1 MLKTFRILAKTQN
14 SAAVYEKWTTSI
26 TTKLIDPSIESYSG
40 VNLSDPFQRE
50 EILFPL
56 FRFNMDI
63 IDFFLSQVVFPREAK
78 SFENKLICT
87 AWDLCSEHMQ
97 HRVTGFSGTNDTKN
111 ILPMP
116 IAQNDLA
123 ELENTNECVRQTLM
137 QPENQDYQNLPA
149 NVSAKI
155 IIEKLIESEIPVLLD
170 SGALMLELNNKQVAE
185 EWLKMASDS
194 FYDAAVYFDSE
205 DVLQT
210 IDRNGVVAEFD
221 CSVYRENLKRCLVYL
236 DDTHTRGTDLKFP
249 LNFKACVTLSGE
261 ITRDKTVQA
270 CMRMRQLGK
279 GHSIAFWSSFEAD
292 VKIRTLC
299 KLDPQDAVSNEN
311 VIDFICDNSRR
322 FEVDN
327 TVHWASAA
335 HNYTKKLA
343 AHKLY
348 ENSTDDA
355 AIKKLYE
362 KCVDN
367 EYVTLEEMYGDKEEF
382 PLTSISQSKFVTL
395 SKQYEKE
402 AEIHNFVQCI
412 DGGVYEKLRKQAPDV
427 KRFIHCLD
435 EEQEKELEQEVE
447 EERQVERPPKV
458 NPATPIF
465 DEKLISLMMCGA
477 AGAMYSEVIRT
488 RTLLPFAEGLL
499 NTKLFEKYKREPNW
513 AEHLFVT
520 KDFVRVLANSTDLCD
535 QFLRPVWWIARID
548 AQNDCHILVLLSSFE
563 CDRLLAT
570 FHKSEKSI
578 LFPFRPTLS
587 KLHSD
592 LLDHQDL
599 RVTAESNTVDL
610 DANDVAKIKMY
621 SGSMYFKNDVEQNA
635 YCNFLGLIP
644 RPRTPEQDKAF
655 EEGIIKPNGF
665 VPVEN
670 RQHLTA
676 VNECVDQCRFN
687 QNPVNLAIQLIE
699 AHHEFMRNES
709 HASSILQRGSKFPI
723 NQ

>member
-1 MLKTFRILAKTQN
+1 MAKTQN
-14 SAAVYEKWTTSI
+14 AAAVYEKWITSI
-26 TTKLIDPSIESYSG
+26 ARELIDPSIESYSG

-50 EILFPL
+50 ELLFPL
-56 FRFNMDI
+56 LRFNMHI
-63 IDFFLSQVVFPREAK
+63 IDFFLSHVVFPREAK

-123 ELENTNECVRQTLM
+123 ELEDTNERVRQTLL

-149 NVSAKI
+149 NVSAKT
-155 IIEKLIESEIPVLLD
+155 IIEKLVESEIPVLLD

-185 EWLKMASDS
+185 EWLKTASDS

-221 CSVYRENLKRCLVYL
+221 CSVYRENLKRCVVYL
-236 DDTHTRGTDLKFP
+236 DDTHTRGTDLRFP
-249 LNFKACVTLSGE
+249 LDFKACVTLSGE

-279 GHSIAFWSSFEAD
+279 GHSIAFWASFEAD
-292 VKIRTLC
+292 VKIRSLC
-299 KLDPQDAVSNEN
+299 ELDPQDYVTNEN
-311 VIDFICDNSRR
+311 VIDFICDNSQR

-335 HNYTKKLA
+335 FNYTKKLA
-343 AHKLY
+343 AHKLH
-348 ENSTDDA
+348 ENSTEDA
-355 AIKKLYE
+355 AIKNLYE
-362 KCVDN
+362 KCVDI
-367 EYVTLEEMYGDKEEF
+367 EYVTLEEMYGDKEVV
-382 PLTSISQSKFVTL
+382 PLTDITQSKFATL

-402 AEIHNFVQCI
+402 GKVHNFVRRI
-412 DGGVYEKLRKQAPDV
+412 DDGVYEKLQKQAPDV
-427 KRFIHCLD
+427 KRFVHCLD

-447 EERQVERPPKV
+447 EERQVERPPKLDA
-458 NPATPIF
+458 ATPIF
-465 DEKLISLMMCGA
+465 DEKLISLMNIGA
-477 AGAMYSEVIRT
+477 AGAMHLELIRT
-488 RTLLPFAEGLL
+488 RTLLPFAEGLM
-499 NTKLFEKYKREPNW
+499 NTKLFEKYKLEPNW

-535 QFLRPVWWIARID
+535 QFLRPVWWIARVD
-548 AQNDCHILVLLSSFE
+548 AQNDGHILVLISSFE
-563 CDRLLAT
+563 CDRLLPT
-570 FHKSEKSI
+570 FHKSTEST

-592 LLDHQDL
+592 LLDQHDL
-599 RVTAESNTVDL
+599 RVTAKLSTVDL
-610 DANDVAKIKMY
+610 DLNDVAQIKMY
-621 SGSMYFKNDVEQNA
+621 SGSMYFNSDAEQNA
-635 YCNFLGLIP
+635 YCNFLGLIS
-644 RPRTPEQDKAF
+644 RPRTPQQEMAF
-655 EEGIIKPNGF
+655 EEGIIQPNGF

-670 RQHLTA
+670 RQHSTA
-676 VNECVDQCRFN
+676 VIKSIDKCKFR
-687 QNPVNLAIQLIE
+687 QNPVDLAIQLIE

-709 HASSILQRGSKFPI
+709 HASSILQRGSKLPI
-723 NQ
+723 NE